1 MGKIHIS
8 LDYITAKLGG
18 QQIQENAPM
27 TETADKFE
35 GGCLCGAVRFIVIG
49 RPKGNILVPLPEL
62 PQA

>member
-1 MGKIHIS
+1 
-8 LDYITAKLGG
+8 
-18 QQIQENAPM
+18 M
-27 TETADKFE
+27 TGTADKFE